1 MLAERS
7 SQMTINMHDI
17 DNKRASITKL
27 ESDLTTEKV
36 LMIKDLRVN
45 RRDPSSPP
53 PPTHLLKQFPMEPN
67 YRFESISM

>member
-27 ESDLTTEKV
+27 ESDLRTEKV
-36 LMIKDLRVN
+36 LMINDLRVN
-45 RRDPSSPP
+45 RRDPFSPP
-53 PPTHLLKQFPMEPN
+53 PPPPHSPSQAGLHGTKL
-67 YRFESISM
+67 